1 MYIFLRTAET
11 SEVATSFRDSHNE
24 SSQKDGGGGESGIHI
39 MNLAKRTGGGSGGE
53 VREQREKVY
62 IS

>member
-24 SSQKDGGGGESGIHI
+24 SSQKDGGGGVRDSHNESSQ
-39 MNLAKRTGGGSGGE
+39 KDGGGSGGE